1 MQIGD
6 DELGCKFSKPRVQF
20 IYIYLYQIFLIIP
33 TITYRDIS
41 QQNDLCNCF
50 PSIDEEI
57 HKNISLNSKLT
68 KIVVDN
74 STFQCQL
81 SPFRSNYIHERAEH
95 LTGNLVT
102 ECQLQSLRR
111 SPRQK
116 LVAFAQP
123 SFQQSQAS
131 PPLPFTCVSITR
143 VRILSA
149 RRYFFS
155 SRKDRPAMSP
165 ARVISNALY
174 YPSSVERGRGMEKR
188 CEDRTCDMWN
198 GRIKSWYAVDRLG
211 LRETTEERD
220 SIIRTRVV
228 KPRGGSSADRTLKLP
243 GV

>member
-1 MQIGD
+1 M
-6 DELGCKFSKPRVQF
+6 LLPNPVSNNRKLLLLSRLRV
-20 IYIYLYQIFLIIP
+20 
-33 TITYRDIS
+33 
-41 QQNDLCNCF
+41 F
-50 PSIDEEI
+50 PSR
-57 HKNISLNSKLT
+57 
-68 KIVVDN
+68 V
-74 STFQCQL
+74 
-81 SPFRSNYIHERAEH
+81 
-95 LTGNLVT
+95 
-102 ECQLQSLRR
+102 
-111 SPRQK
+111 
-116 LVAFAQP
+116 
-123 SFQQSQAS
+123 
-131 PPLPFTCVSITR
+131 CVC